1 MRFTIHGD
9 GGKVLYMTEDAE
21 DFPAALAQA
30 AADGYMQVDPIDIEA
45 AILADACINGIRVP
59 ESFDFE
65 AITAGFM
72 KD

>member
-9 GGKVLYMTEDAE
+9 GGKILYMTEEAE
-21 DFPAALAQA
+21 DFPAALALA
-30 AADGYMQVDPIDIEA
+30 AEDGYLSLDALDMEA

-65 AITAGFM
+65 AISQGFL
-72 KD
+72 KG